1 MGFHKKI
8 INKQLSFS
16 YLIEN
21 DLKSLYDA
29 DSIILTDEFSSFIR
43 DLYLQNKTEKEI
55 LEILNY
61 KENEVHTSGKT
72 D

>member
-1 MGFHKKI
+1 MGFHRRI
-8 INKQLSFS
+8 INKQVTFN

-21 DLKSLYDA
+21 DLKSLYDGE
-29 DSIILTDEFSSFIR
+29 SIILTDEFSSFIR

-61 KENEVHTSGKT
+61 NNNEMHSGDQT
-72 D
+72 N